1 MTMALSLFEKSTRS
15 SCATKATPT
24 HLEDEINL
32 LCQRQRMFESDTD
45 NKRDNKRH
53 GGPSGAP
60 TLKPNGMFV
69 LFFSSLPD
77 DDKLKILIGI
87 SDMYLLIRT

>member
-60 TLKPNGMFV
+60 TLKPNGIVCFV
-69 LFFSSLPD
+69 LFLSLTTT
-77 DDKLKILIGI
+77 
-87 SDMYLLIRT
+87 S